1 MPNISETL
9 KQSSNWK
16 ELFPENDSRE
26 KVLVCSNVSC
36 PALYFMTTVPN
47 VTIWQS
53 RYSKLNFSQ
62 VIINYERDTAR
73 LMLSD
78 FKDQSLFTQ
87 QIGSSLQSLPE
98 PVLIRAR
105 SLVSVLSLVNF
116 ANSNLWL
123 ADWGPDNLPR
133 VSEYSIDLL
142 LDCGLGN
149 GNLIQHKLF
158 RSMRKFYH
166 PSINLG
172 QGCFAREL

>member
-1 MPNISETL
+1 M
-9 KQSSNWK
+9 
-16 ELFPENDSRE
+16 
-26 KVLVCSNVSC
+26 
-36 PALYFMTTVPN
+36 
-47 VTIWQS
+47 
-53 RYSKLNFSQ
+53 NFSQ

-87 QIGSSLQSLPE
+87 QIGSQQAEPE
-98 PVLIRAR
+98 PESSYWSILPIAASDWLIETD
-105 SLVSVLSLVNF
+105 L
-116 ANSNLWL
+116 
-123 ADWGPDNLPR
+123 DNLPR

-166 PSINLG
+166 PSIHL
-172 QGCFAREL
+172 FL

>member
-1 MPNISETL
+1 MTADKKFSSPRQSRMPA
-9 KQSSNWK
+9 
-16 ELFPENDSRE
+16 P
-26 KVLVCSNVSC
+26 
-36 PALYFMTTVPN
+36 YFMTTVPN

-87 QIGSSLQSLPE
+87 QIGSSSHCQSPFCSG
-98 PVLIRAR
+98 PRAAFTFF
-105 SLVSVLSLVNF
+105 SLVNI